1 MWLKTGKAGQSL
13 LIQICRR
20 LSGRSALLKLGHKL
34 RQESSNMFR
43 MVEDEEK
50 DKASG
55 KAKDDG
61 EREE

>member
-1 MWLKTGKAGQSL
+1 M
-13 LIQICRR
+13 
-20 LSGRSALLKLGHKL
+20 GRSALLKLGHKL

-55 KAKDDG
+55 KAKYNG
-61 EREE
+61 EREEHLP

>member
-1 MWLKTGKAGQSL
+1 MWLKTGKAEQSPL
-13 LIQICRR
+13 YGYVGG

-34 RQESSNMFR
+34 RQESSYMFR

-55 KAKDDG
+55 KAENDG